1 MPLAA
6 TAEAPSPISRN
17 LMGSVKAFE
26 VLLTSACA
34 LAILVHLAF
43 GTLFYRSGAMSMVYF
58 NVGSVLCFLL
68 AAWWIRQGHIGR
80 AMVAMGS
87 EVIAHAIAAV
97 VVVGWDSG
105 FHYYLVIAIPIIL
118 AGPTPRW
125 SLKLTGSGLVCAAY
139 LGLDQQYSTALP
151 LQFLDNATLHH
162 LHTFNLATMLAALGG
177 LTVLYVKLIHE
188 AEQRL
193 HELATTDTLTQLMNR
208 RCVLDALEREQAR
221 RIRKPGPMALILVDI
236 DHFKRLNDTW
246 GHHMGDWALS
256 AVASILKE
264 GVRDM
269 DFVARWGGEE
279 FLIVLPLA
287 DVDAAWPVAER
298 LRMSIAQLR
307 FPSPNHPLRVTATLG
322 LTAFG
327 VDEAADVVI
336 QRADAALYRGKN
348 EGRDRVVVSGL

>member
-1 MPLAA
+1 MPFAV
-6 TAEAPSPISRN
+6 TAEATRPVQRSR
-17 LMGSVKAFE
+17 MGSVQAFE
-26 VLLTSACA
+26 TLLTSACV
-34 LAILVHLAF
+34 LAILVHIAF

-58 NVGSVLCFLL
+58 NVGSVLCFVLS
-68 AAWWIRQGHIGR
+68 AWWIRHKHIGR
-80 AMVAMGS
+80 AMVLMGT
-87 EVIAHAIAAV
+87 EVVAHAIAAV

-105 FHYYLVIAIPIIL
+105 FHYYLIIAIPIIL
-118 AGPTPRW
+118 AASAAGW
-125 SLKLTGSGLVCAAY
+125 LVKLAGSGLVCAAY
-139 LGLDQQYSTALP
+139 LVLDLHYRTTLP
-151 LQFLDNATLHH
+151 LHFLDNATLHH
-162 LHTFNLATMLAALGG
+162 LHTFNLTTTLFALGG

-208 RCVLDALEREQAR
+208 RCVLDALDREQAR

-246 GHHMGDWALS
+246 GHHMGDWAL
-256 AVASILKE
+256 ANVARILKE
-264 GVRDM
+264 GVREM

-307 FPSPNHPLRVTATLG
+307 FPSPDHPLRVTATLG

-336 QRADAALYRGKN
+336 QRADAALYQGKN